1 MAKTSEKQDLGD
13 LDSVNE
19 SSKAYVLPPQC
30 PTNNVHKSKFRNT
43 LGKPKKFY
51 ILLGVIIILLIV
63 ICGVVAGIVVSARG
77 GLKKPQRVP
86 IYFPNQTSCGDSYV
100 LNSTAINRILNGQ
113 NAIPHAFPWMASL
126 RLLSITNT
134 VSSHFCGGTLIF
146 AQYVLTAAHC
156 VQSIP
161 ANKLAVVLGI
171 HSMTDSLTDENKYPV
186 VNVIAHENYDPI
198 NILNDIAILRLARP
212 VAPFS
217 NRISPVCLPSLDT
230 SMDKKDAMVIGWGSV
245 TGFKTKNSLA
255 TQLQQT
261 HITVFE
267 SKADCNNSVAF
278 NPAINFCAF
287 NTINSNICF
296 GDSGGPLIFYNGS
309 KWFIHGVSS
318 YIIGNPNMCEPKYPS
333 YFTKVPN
340 FLNWIADSINRFK

>member
-1 MAKTSEKQDLGD
+1 MSEKQD
-13 LDSVNE
+13 SVDANSVTE
-19 SSKAYVLPPQC
+19 SSKAYVLPSQ
-30 PTNNVHKSKFRNT
+30 TELNKVHKSKFRT
-43 LGKPKKFY
+43 ALGKPRKLY
-51 ILLGVIIILLIV
+51 VLLCVVVVLLIII
-63 ICGVVAGIVVSARG
+63 CGIVAGIVVSAM

-86 IYFPNQTSCGDSYV
+86 IYFPNQTSCGDSFV
-100 LNSTAINRILNGQ
+100 LNGTAISRIINGQ
-113 NAIPHAFPWMASL
+113 TAIPHAFPWMASL

-134 VSSHFCGGTLIF
+134 VSSHFCGATLIF
-146 AQYVLTAAHC
+146 SQYVLTAAHC

-171 HSMTDSLTDENKYPV
+171 HSMTDSLTDANKYAV
-186 VNVIAHENYDPI
+186 ANVIAHENYDPI
-198 NILNDIAILRLARP
+198 NILNDIAILRLSRP
-212 VAPFS
+212 VAAFT
-217 NRISPVCLPSLDT
+217 NKISPICLPPLDT
-230 SMDKKDAMVIGWGSV
+230 SMDKKDAMAIGWGSV

-267 SKADCNNSVAF
+267 SLADCNKSTSF

-287 NTINSNICF
+287 NSINSNICF
-296 GDSGGPLIFYNGS
+296 GDSGGPLIYFNGT
-309 KWFIHGVSS
+309 KWLIHGVSS

-340 FLNWIADSINRFK
+340 YLNWIADTINQFQ